1 MVSMQRINPLTDGA
15 WDKASG
21 RGAAAYEL
29 EVQRKVCFRFLF
41 ATLHQLLW
49 WRLEQGCC
57 FWNGLLV
64 GESLI
69 FVINTDSLVLVQGLL
84 NPSLSMALCDFRLL
98 CASFHVKVSRL
109 IAKAAHDRA
118 KEALK

>member
-1 MVSMQRINPLTDGA
+1 MGTEGIMSSTGKDACFLYVKDGFNADNQPFEIFVTDGA

-29 EVQRKVCFRFLF
+29 EVQRKVFFRFLF
-41 ATLHQLLW
+41 ATLYQLLW

-69 FVINTDSLVLVQGLL
+69 YL
-84 NPSLSMALCDFRLL
+84 
-98 CASFHVKVSRL
+98 
-109 IAKAAHDRA
+109 
-118 KEALK
+118 